1 MLRATFKV
9 YDIPMPF
16 IKLLPHL
23 DANIDCICFLQ
34 AQDNRDHLKI
44 LGLLDERLFR
54 SKMLAVKPNGFT
66 NERYSEGVMQF
77 IHQRRLVQMFNDI
90 NYPGSRNQY
99 AAPLRQVTRMRHFN
113 AASSTRTNSPSINR
127 LPSNPSLGLT
137 AHVSY
142 DQNIPRVESNYVV
155 DKAIK
160 CDPNDCHS
168 SGDYDRHDHHDYDA
182 HPTSNKFVQALPT
195 RTKDIYACT
204 TGADGCLIRLTHAK
218 NINGCP
224 TGADQSLAHP
234 TDDKANL
241 TTQKTPM
248 TVMPVR

>member
-1 MLRATFKV
+1 MK
-9 YDIPMPF
+9 
-16 IKLLPHL
+16 
-23 DANIDCICFLQ
+23 
-34 AQDNRDHLKI
+34 
-44 LGLLDERLFR
+44 
-54 SKMLAVKPNGFT
+54 
-66 NERYSEGVMQF
+66 F
-77 IHQRRLVQMFNDI
+77 IHQRRLVQIFNDI

-99 AAPLRQVTRMRHFN
+99 AAPLGQDTRMRHFN
-113 AASSTRTNSPSINR
+113 DTSSPKTNSPSISRSAFNQ
-127 LPSNPSLGLT
+127 SVKLT
-137 AHVSY
+137 AQVSQ
-142 DQNIPRVESNYVV
+142 DEHNIQDVPLTSNSRKRAHIPCAESNYVV
-155 DKAIK
+155 DKVIK